1 MLYGLCES
9 WLLVSHEALTW
20 SFISCLVYESRQCR
34 VYEQEDSLLMRC
46 CLTQQQATTTTEQS
60 SKHGTYREML
70 YLTTSIFIYTSFT
83 FYFIE
88 YMSLC
93 RIRETSSRTAPSYG
107 ERADFIQPSELT
119 ARTLIPITERCLPER
134 THMQGSLCRASVIL
148 SWSST
153 WYPQGGTVMLCVN
166 FCNPVTVSINYLRI
180 NGSLAASCLDVR
192 YSLHQIGPLFNTND
206 IAPEWSCR
214 IESSVVSGKYFTDP

>member
-1 MLYGLCES
+1 MQSVWAGRFITNALLSDSTASNHNHRAVLQTWYVQRNVIPHHIYLY
-9 WLLVSHEALTW
+9 
-20 SFISCLVYESRQCR
+20 
-34 VYEQEDSLLMRC
+34 
-46 CLTQQQATTTTEQS
+46 
-60 SKHGTYREML
+60 
-70 YLTTSIFIYTSFT
+70 IYTSFT

-180 NGSLAASCLDVR
+180 NSSSAASCLDVR